1 MISYEEALKMIAAT
15 TTQLAPVSLLSKN
28 ALDHVLAENLVSP
41 VNLPSFANTAM
52 DGFSLATRGHELP
65 AGTEWDVLGEQAA
78 GDGKTQASEG
88 AWEIM
93 TGARIPDGFDAVIPI
108 EQVQVIQFRH
118 DGRPAR
124 IRSIAA
130 ILPGQHVRH
139 AGEDIALGEIAMEAG
154 ERLEPQHIM
163 LLAGLGIREVLV
175 TRPPRIA
182 LICTGRELI
191 DDVSQPLIEG
201 QIRNSNGPFLLA
213 RIAAAGA
220 VLVHYET
227 VSDEPDEFIAS
238 LKKALSLTPDIVI
251 STGAVSMGRY
261 DFIPDA
267 LLRENAEILFHKV
280 AIRPGKPLLYARLA
294 GGQLYFGLPG
304 NPVSSAVG
312 LRFFVEAAIRIQLG
326 LPPER
331 SIKVPIKS
339 AMKKKA
345 GFRFH
350 QKAKLEVGS
359 HGQLQVSVL
368 SGQESFRIRPL
379 LQANA
384 WVVLHESAEHV
395 AVDGLV
401 DVFGLG
407 HREFPFNCENHHYE
421 N

>member
-1 MISYEEALKMIAAT
+1 MISYEEALKIIAAT
-15 TTQLAPVSLLSKN
+15 TSPLAPVSLPSGN
-28 ALDHVLAENLVSP
+28 ALDHILAETVVSP

-52 DGFSLATRGHELP
+52 DGFALATKGHELP
-65 AGTEWDVLGEQAA
+65 AGTEWEVLGEQAA
-78 GDGKTQASEG
+78 GDGKAQADEG

-108 EQVQVIQFRH
+108 EQVQVIQTGD

-124 IRSIAA
+124 IRSHAN

-139 AGEDIALGEIAMEAG
+139 VGEDIALGEITMEAG
-154 ERLEPQHIM
+154 ERLEAQHVM
-163 LLAGLGIREVLV
+163 LLAGLGIREVSV
-175 TRPPRIA
+175 TRPPRVA

-191 DDVSQPLIEG
+191 DDVSQPLVEG

-220 VLVHYET
+220 VVVHYET
-227 VSDEPDEFIAS
+227 VSDEPDVFIAS
-238 LKKALSLTPDIVI
+238 LKKALSLAPDIVI

-267 LLRENAEILFHKV
+267 LLRESAEILFHKV
-280 AIRPGKPLLYARLA
+280 AIRPGKPLLFARLA

-312 LRFFVEAAIRIQLG
+312 LRFFVEAAIRIHLG
-326 LPPER
+326 LLPER
-331 SIKVPIKS
+331 SIKVPIQS

-350 QKAKLEVGS
+350 QKAKLDVNT

-384 WVVLHESAEHV
+384 WVVLPESAEHI
-395 AVDGLV
+395 AADSLV

-407 HREFPFNCENHHYE
+407 HQALPF
-421 N
+421 